1 MKNTFY
7 LPFLTVLF
15 LLGCSSDDGGD
26 PINPQPEP
34 EPPVVENFYEIPEAL
49 DAYYAGVDFNL
60 EGAELY
66 DELAAHTIAKHGT
79 FLEYTQRHD
88 YLYDADEDPNNPD
101 NVILVYTGESRD
113 KREYESGNNSYSPQ
127 TFNTEHIYPR
137 SYLENEAEADLH
149 VLRVADKDVNTLRW
163 NYPYID
169 GEGKYSLKGEAFFP
183 GDEWRG
189 DVARIIMYMNL
200 RYDESFE
207 TMGGMDLFLEW
218 NAEDPVSAIEKQRN
232 EVIEDAQGNRNP
244 FIDNPHLATRIWE
257 GPEADN
263 RWDGE
268 AEEPDSQAPTVP
280 QNVTVDEVTFETVS
294 LSWEAAT
301 DNEGVAKYNVNVD
314 GEYYTAVSST
324 SVTVEGLDPGVTYE
338 FTITAADAAGN
349 ISDASAA
356 VEGTTNADEE
366 APSVPQNLKVSNV
379 AVTSVTLTWD
389 ASTDNA
395 GIAGYDIYMNGEFYE
410 TVETNE
416 YTVAGL
422 TAVTT
427 YSFAVAARDLYDNV
441 SEVSAA
447 VEITTEVAT
456 GETGSTDLIISEYTE
471 GFGYNKILEIGNPTS
486 DAIDLSA
493 YSLKKMTNG
502 DPARWGDAYQLQ
514 GTLEAGAVLV
524 IANEG
529 ADYAGLQAD
538 IEINHDI
545 VNFNGNDPVALVK
558 NGEIIDLIGVEG
570 GADFAKDVN
579 MRRKTTITSPSSTF
593 LTDEWVISTDHE
605 DVSGFGEL

>member
-34 EPPVVENFYEIPEAL
+34 EPPVTENFYEIPEAL
-49 DAYYAGVDFNL
+49 EAYYAGVDFNL
-60 EGAELY
+60 EGDELY
-66 DELAAHTIAKHGT
+66 DELAAHTISKHAT
-79 FLEYTQRHD
+79 FLEYTQRHN
-88 YLYDADEDPNNPD
+88 YLYKADEDPNNPD

-113 KREYESGNNSYSPQ
+113 KREYESGSNSYSPQ

-163 NYPYID
+163 NYPYVD
-169 GEGKYSLKGEAFFP
+169 GEGKYEVKGEAFFP

-207 TMGGMDLFLEW
+207 TMGGLDLFLEW

-257 GPEADN
+257 GAEADN

-268 AEEPDSQAPTVP
+268 AEETDSEAPTVP
-280 QNVTVDEVTFETVS
+280 QNVTVDEVTFETIN

-324 SVTVEGLDPGVTYE
+324 SVTVEGLDPGVTYK

-349 ISDASAA
+349 VSDATAA
-356 VEGTTNADEE
+356 VEGTTKADDE
-366 APSVPQNLKVSNV
+366 APSVPQNLKVS
-379 AVTSVTLTWD
+379 SVSVNSATLSWD

-395 GIAGYDIYMNGEFYE
+395 GIAGYDIYINGEFYQ

-441 SEVSAA
+441 SELSTA
-447 VEITTEVAT
+447 VEVTTEVAT
-456 GETGSTDLIISEYTE
+456 GETGSADVIISEYTE

-486 DAIDLSA
+486 EAIDLSA
-493 YSLKKMTNG
+493 YSLQKMTNG
-502 DPARWGDAYQLQ
+502 DPTRWGEEYQLE
-514 GTLEAGAVLV
+514 GTLEAGAVIV
-524 IANEG
+524 ISHED
-529 ADYAGLQAD
+529 ADYAGINAD

-545 VNFNGNDPVALVK
+545 VNFNGNDPVALLKDGV
-558 NGEIIDLIGVEG
+558 IIDLIGTEG
-570 GADFAKDVN
+570 GEDFAKDVN
-579 MRRKTTITSPSSTF
+579 MKRKTSITSPSAVF
-593 LTDEWVISTDHE
+593 LTDEWVISSDHE
-605 DVSGFGEL
+605 VTTGFGQL

>member
-1 MKNTFY
+1 MKNAFY

-34 EPPVVENFYEIPEAL
+34 EPPVTENFYEIPEAL
-49 DAYYAGVDFNL
+49 QDYYDGVDFNL
-60 EGAELY
+60 EGDELY
-66 DELAAHTIAKHGT
+66 DELAVHTISQHST
-79 FLEYTQRHD
+79 FLEYTQRHA
-88 YLYDADEDPNNPD
+88 YLYRADEDPNNEA

-113 KREYESGNNSYSPQ
+113 KREYESSSNSYSPQ

-149 VLRVADKDVNTLRW
+149 VLRVADSEVNTLRW
-163 NYPYID
+163 NYPYVD
-169 GEGKYSLKGEAFFP
+169 GEGKYALKGEAFFP

-207 TMGGMDLFLEW
+207 TMGGLDLFLEW

-232 EVIEDAQGNRNP
+232 NVIEDAQGNRNP
-244 FIDNPHLATRIWE
+244 FIDNPHLATRIWAGE
-257 GPEADN
+257 EADN

-268 AEEPDSQAPTVP
+268 AEETDSEAPSAP
-280 QNVTVDEVTFETVS
+280 ANVTVDEVTFETIS
-294 LSWEAAT
+294 LSWDAST

-349 ISDASAA
+349 VSDASAA
-356 VEGTTNADEE
+356 VEGTTNADDE
-366 APSVPQNLKVSNV
+366 APSVPQNLTISNV
-379 AVTSVTLTWD
+379 GVTSATLTWD

-395 GIAGYDIYMNGEFYE
+395 GIAGYDIYINGEFYE

-427 YSFAVAARDLYDNV
+427 YSFAVAARDLYDNT
-441 SEVSAA
+441 SDLSAA
-447 VEITTEVAT
+447 VEITTKVAT
-456 GETGSTDLIISEYTE
+456 GETGSADLIISEYTE
-471 GFGYNKILEIGNPTS
+471 GFGFNKILEIGNPTS
-486 DAIDLSA
+486 EAIDLAA
-493 YSLKKMTNG
+493 YTIQKMTNG
-502 DPARWGDAYQLQ
+502 DPTRWDEAYQLS
-514 GTLEAGAVLV
+514 GTLEAGAVIV
-524 IANEG
+524 IAHED
-529 ADYAGLQAD
+529 ADYEGLDPD
-538 IEINHDI
+538 ISINHQI
-545 VNFNGNDPVALVK
+545 VNFNGNDPVALLK
-558 NGEIIDLIGVEG
+558 NGEIIDFFGVEG

-579 MRRKTTITSPSSTF
+579 MKRKTTITSPSATY
-593 LTDEWVISTDHE
+593 LVDEWEVNTDHE